1 VTVTAYRYTS
11 TNPAKPLTLDPST
24 LWIENGGPFQPHTS
38 AGARTIRGDLQ
49 HNRLYGPDGS
59 LRGEQYRQSFTIDAG
74 DGAQAPLRT
83 ARQIRARQSIA
94 GRLLTGLRDLI
105 FAIIGLST
113 FVVGSAL
120 ALTLAFSATGSAG
133 LALLAVLT
141 WWLFCHVIS
150 ERA

>member
-1 VTVTAYRYTS
+1 
-11 TNPAKPLTLDPST
+11 
-24 LWIENGGPFQPHTS
+24 
-38 AGARTIRGDLQ
+38 
-49 HNRLYGPDGS
+49 
-59 LRGEQYRQSFTIDAG
+59 
-74 DGAQAPLRT
+74 
-83 ARQIRARQSIA
+83 
-94 GRLLTGLRDLI
+94 LLTGLRDLI